1 MVKTP
6 EVLFTKNLDMF
17 KFSDVNRR
25 FDTPLSKNRIK
36 RISTSMKE
44 DGLLVSPIIVTSK
57 YFVVDGQHRLES
69 SRLVGCGIHYIID
82 HSIPNTPKGIF
93 NSARKYN
100 QHSKDW
106 GKGDYINGLSNQG
119 NDNYRQLE
127 QFRKEFP
134 MFSLTECIMLLM
146 NSGTRYINKMD
157 FAEGKFKI
165 VSYEKGKEWGN
176 NILSLK
182 PYFEKGY
189 NRSVFVRTLM
199 TIVEKRPE
207 FDFSRFYH
215 KMLLNPS
222 KIKLCG
228 DKSTYRQ
235 MIEDIYNFKSRGD
248 DKLNLRF

>member
-1 MVKTP
+1 MKKIP
-6 EVLFTKNLDMF
+6 QVLFTNNLEMF

-36 RISTSMKE
+36 RISQSMEKE
-44 DGLLVSPIIVTSK
+44 GLKIVPIIVTSK
-57 YFVVDGQHRLES
+57 LFVVDGQHRVEAAKLA
-69 SRLVGCGIHYIID
+69 GCGVYYIID
-82 HSIPNTPKGIF
+82 YSIRNTPKDIF
-93 NSARKYN
+93 DAARQHN
-100 QHSKDW
+100 QYGKDW
-106 GKGDYINGLSNQG
+106 GKNDYINGLSNQG
-119 NDNYRQLE
+119 NDNYTQLE
-127 QFRKEFP
+127 QFRKDYP
-134 MFSLTECIMLLM
+134 MFSLSECIMLLM

-157 FAEGKFKI
+157 FAEGKFQ
-165 VSYEKGKEWGN
+165 VMSYKMAKEWGD

-199 TIVEKRPE
+199 TIVEKKPQ

-222 KIKLCG
+222 KMKLCG
-228 DKSTYRQ
+228 DKTSYCQ